1 MAFNS
6 FNFWILFP
14 FIFLFYWAIPAKWNL
29 WRKVFLILVSYSL
42 YMNWKPAFA
51 VVLFGVTLITYWGG
65 HFLSSECYVES
76 LETVGSSKSS
86 KRKSSRRKKLIWC
99 FALLGLLPLLVF
111 KYYNFI
117 NDSLTAGLAA
127 IGMKFV
133 MPGLNWAVP
142 VGISFFT
149 FQAVGYMLDVYHRRG
164 KAEKSLLDYVL
175 FVSFF
180 PQVTSGPISTAEELM
195 PQIKAI
201 HNFDYKQGVQGLKW
215 LLWGMFIKLVVAD
228 RLGMFVDTVYGNYD
242 HYNGTAC
249 FAASIFYTIQI
260 YCDFAG
266 YSLMAIGIAATLG
279 FNLINNFKRPY
290 FAISITD
297 FWKRWHVSLTRWL
310 TRHVYIAMGGNRCSK
325 LRQYWNIMVT
335 FLVSGIW
342 HGANWTFIFW
352 GAMHG
357 VLQIIEKAFGW
368 QKYEGK
374 NRGVKALRIV
384 VTFLLVNF
392 AWLFFRMPTVD
403 DAFAVIGK
411 MFTEIGFFDIRHGFG
426 TTAGVIMAMMG
437 LAVLAFKDIRE
448 EFFPSR
454 MKWLNNP
461 VARMACYVILFCM
474 IISIGVLDSS
484 QFIYV
489 SF

>member
-6 FNFWILFP
+6 FNFWIVYP
-14 FIFLFYWAIPAKWNL
+14 FIYLIYWAIPAKWNT
-29 WRKVFLILVSYSL
+29 WRKVFLVTVSYLL
-42 YMNWKPAFA
+42 YINWKPAFA
-51 VVLFGVTLITYWGG
+51 LVLLGVTLVTYWGG
-65 HFLSSECYVES
+65 MVLQLSGESEELRVRNR
-76 LETVGSSKSS
+76 
-86 KRKSSRRKKLIWC
+86 KRLAWL
-99 FALLGLLPLLVF
+99 FALLALLPLLVF
-111 KYYNFI
+111 KYYNFLNESI
-117 NDSLTAGLAA
+117 SAGLASVGLQFA
-127 IGMKFV
+127 L
-133 MPGLNWAVP
+133 PGLNWAIP

-149 FQAVGYMLDVYHRRG
+149 FQAVGYMLDVYHGRVE
-164 KAEKSLLDYVL
+164 AEKTLLDYIL

-180 PQVTSGPISTAEELM
+180 PQVSSGPISTAEELM
-195 PQIKAI
+195 PQIKNT
-201 HNFDYKQGVQGLKW
+201 HKFDYKQGVQGLKW

-228 RLGMFVDTVYGNYD
+228 RLGMFVDTVYGNYI

-266 YSLMAIGIAATLG
+266 YSLMAIGIASTLG
-279 FNLINNFKRPY
+279 FNLVNNFKRPY
-290 FAISITD
+290 FAISLTD
-297 FWKRWHVSLTRWL
+297 FWKRWHISLTRWL

-342 HGANWTFIFW
+342 HGANWTFIIW
-352 GAMHG
+352 GTIHG

-374 NRGVKALRIV
+374 NWGVKAMRIV
-384 VTFLLVNF
+384 VTFMLVNF
-392 AWLFFRMPTVD
+392 AWVFFRMPTIG

-411 MFTEIGFFDIRHGFG
+411 MFTEPGYFDIREGFE
-426 TTAGVIMAMMG
+426 TVAGVIMAFIG
-437 LAVLAFKDIRE
+437 LAILIFKDVRE
-448 EFFPSR
+448 EFFPTR
-454 MKWLNNP
+454 MRWLNKP
-461 VARMACYVILFCM
+461 FVRMACYVILFCL

-489 SF
+489 NF

>member
-6 FNFWILFP
+6 FSFWIIFP
-14 FIFLFYWAIPAKWNL
+14 FIFVFYWVIPVKWNT
-29 WRKVFLILVSYSL
+29 WRKVFLLLVSYLL
-42 YMNWKPAFA
+42 YLNWRPSFA
-51 VVLFGVTLITYWGG
+51 LVLIGVTLVTYWGG
-65 HFLSSECYVES
+65 RVLECRNANE
-76 LETVGSSKSS
+76 ETN
-86 KRKSSRRKKLIWC
+86 KRNKKRLAWL
-99 FALLGLLPLLVF
+99 FSLLGLLPLLVF
-111 KYYNFI
+111 KYYNFL
-117 NDSLTAGLAA
+117 NDSIREGLGS
-127 IGMKFV
+127 IGLQFSL
-133 MPGLNWAVP
+133 PGLNWAIP

-149 FQAVGYMLDVYHRRG
+149 FQAVGYMLDVYQGRI
-164 KAEKSLLDYVL
+164 KPEKNLLDYTL

-180 PQVTSGPISTAEELM
+180 PQVTSGPISTAEDLM
-195 PQIKAI
+195 PQIKAT
-201 HNFDYKQGVQGLKW
+201 HYFDYKQGVQGLKW

-228 RLGMFVDTVYGNYD
+228 RLGMFVDTVYGNYI

-279 FNLINNFKRPY
+279 FDLINNFKRPY
-290 FAISITD
+290 LATSITD
-297 FWKRWHVSLTRWL
+297 FWKRWHISLTRWL
-310 TRHVYIAMGGNRCSK
+310 TRHVYISMGGNRCTK

-342 HGANWTFIFW
+342 HGANWTFVLW

-357 VLQIIEKAFGW
+357 VLQIVEKALGW
-368 QKYEGK
+368 QKYEGE
-374 NRGVKALRIV
+374 RWVVKAIRII

-392 AWLFFRMPTVD
+392 AWVFFRMPTIR
-403 DAFAVIGK
+403 DAFTVIGK
-411 MFTEIGFFDIRHGFG
+411 MFTDPGYFDIREGFG
-426 TTAGVIMAMMG
+426 TVAGVMMALAG
-437 LAVLAFKDIRE
+437 LAILVFKDVRE
-448 EFFPSR
+448 EFYPMR

-461 VARMACYVILFCM
+461 VVRMACYVILFCM

>member
-6 FNFWILFP
+6 FSFWLVFP
-14 FIFLFYWAIPAKWNL
+14 FIFIIYWLIPAKYNQ
-29 WRKVFLILVSYSL
+29 WRKVFLIVASYLL

-51 VVLFGVTLITYWGG
+51 VVLLGVTLITYFGG
-65 HFLSSECYVES
+65 HV
-76 LETVGSSKSS
+76 LEDKGKGLTVNTS
-86 KRKSSRRKKLIWC
+86 KRKRLVWL

-117 NDSLTAGLAA
+117 NDSLSVGLASVGLQFA
-127 IGMKFV
+127 

-149 FQAVGYMLDVYHRRG
+149 FQAVGYMLDVYHGRM
-164 KAEKSLLDYVL
+164 KAEKNLLDYGL

-201 HNFDYKQGVQGLKW
+201 HKFDYEQGKQGLKW
-215 LLWGMFIKLVVAD
+215 LLWGMFIKLVIAD
-228 RLGMFVDTVYGNYD
+228 RLGMFVDTVYANYA
-242 HYNGTAC
+242 HYNGTTC
-249 FAASIFYTIQI
+249 FVASLFYTIQI

-290 FAISITD
+290 FATSITD
-297 FWKRWHVSLTRWL
+297 FWHRWHISLTRWL
-310 TRHVYIAMGGNRCSK
+310 TQQVYIPLGGSRCSK
-325 LRQYWNIMVT
+325 ARTYWNIFVT

-342 HGANWTFIFW
+342 HGANWTFIVW

-357 VLQIIEKAFGW
+357 VLQIIEKALGW

-374 NRGVKALRIV
+374 KWGVRAVRIII
-384 VTFLLVNF
+384 TFLLVNF
-392 AWLFFRMPTVD
+392 AWVFFRMPNISE
-403 DAFAVIGK
+403 AFGMIGRIFTVIGK
-411 MFTEIGFFDIRHGFG
+411 PDLSDLSATVQ
-426 TTAGVIMAMMG
+426 VIIPIS
-437 LAVLAFKDIRE
+437 LVILIFKDLKDEYFSHVLRFLNTKVIRWCIYL
-448 EFFPSR
+448 F
-454 MKWLNNP
+454 
-461 VARMACYVILFCM
+461 LFCF
-474 IISIGVLDSS
+474 ILLFGVLDGG
-484 QFIYV
+484 QFIYGQ
-489 SF
+489 F